1 MANIFFWIFEHPANI
16 LVNYQ
21 IKAVNSAIFLK
32 FLFASNFNQKFM
44 EIKTLSCQL
53 KFIVGTLGNS
63 LMQKKN
69 MPSKFDNL
77 CKVPLHVF

>member
-1 MANIFFWIFEHPANI
+1 MADIFQVFRAPS

-21 IKAVNSAIFLK
+21 INAVKSAIFLK

-63 LMQKKN
+63 LMQKK